1 MTSAARRF
9 RQGRGRFL
17 FAKRGIGMRQSD
29 MARHPVSSAAES
41 AASLPRAQGL
51 YDPRFEHDA
60 CGIGMIVQ
68 TDGEKSHVL
77 VDQAINMLERMAHRG
92 GWAMR
97 PTPATV
103 RASCSRSLICFWPR
117 PAAYSGFELPEAG
130 DYGVAMLFT
139 SPDEKR
145 ADDSVRRFCRLAEA
159 DGLTV
164 LGVRP
169 VPVNRQ
175 VPGRTGLPPSAPGSP
190 RCFSLGPREPAR
202 RHSNGSFI
210 S

>member
-1 MTSAARRF
+1 
-9 RQGRGRFL
+9 
-17 FAKRGIGMRQSD
+17 MRQSD

-92 GWAMR
+92 GVGNEADTGDGAGILLQIPHMFL
-97 PTPATV
+97 AK
-103 RASCSRSLICFWPR
+103 A
-117 PAAYSGFELPEAG
+117 AAYSGFELPEAG

-145 ADDSVRRFCRLAEA
+145 RTTVSAAFAAWRRQTALLYWVC
-159 DGLTV
+159 GLFRSTA
-164 LGVRP
+164 RCP
-169 VPVNRQ
+169 A
-175 VPGRTGLPPSAPGSP
+175 GRLPPSALGSP

>member
-1 MTSAARRF
+1 
-9 RQGRGRFL
+9 
-17 FAKRGIGMRQSD
+17 MRQSD

-92 GWAMR
+92 GVGNEADTGDGAGILLQIPHMFL
-97 PTPATV
+97 AK
-103 RASCSRSLICFWPR
+103 A
-117 PAAYSGFELPEAG
+117 AAYSGFELPEAG

-145 ADDSVRRFCRLAEA
+145 ADDSVRRFCGLAEA

-175 VPGRTGLPPSAPGSP
+175 VPGRTAAAFCPGITQVFLARP
-190 RCFSLGPREPAR
+190 KGTGEAAFERKLYILGKTAAKAI
-202 RHSNGSFI
+202 RHAAEERDPYF
-210 S
+210 